1 MSNGDGQENRQEQ
14 GGVKSQLV
22 MSMNLENSGRETA
35 QKQSLHSHSS
45 KWAGAPGKG
54 HRSI

>member
-14 GGVKSQLV
+14 GGVKSKLA
-22 MSMNLENSGRETA
+22 MSMNLENSGGGAA
-35 QKQSLHSHSS
+35 QKQSLRRHSS

-54 HRSI
+54 HRSV